1 MHPDTDE
8 PTDTHQRL
16 IQAAAELF
24 STLGYARATTR
35 KIAAEAGVSE
45 VTLFRHFGSKKS
57 LFAAVLEEY
66 ADTPDMRAALGSQ
79 FSGSYQQDMLTLG
92 RHFMRVLI
100 ERREAMR
107 MMLCEAGHFEEVSE
121 VLGQVPRGLRD
132 GLAAYLRRQIAAGHV
147 RDIDPEVMAQAFF
160 GMFFSYN
167 IAQAI
172 FSESMALDTSVD
184 ELAQQFVDIFVN
196 GTARREN

>member
-1 MHPDTDE
+1 MPHDANE
-8 PTDTHQRL
+8 STDTRQRL

-24 STLGYARATTR
+24 ATLGYARATTR

-45 VTLFRHFGSKKS
+45 VTLFRHFGSKKN

-79 FSGSYQQDMLTLG
+79 FSGDYPQDMLTLG
-92 RHFMRVLI
+92 RHFMRMLI

-121 VLGQVPRGLRD
+121 VLGRMPRGLRD
-132 GLAAYLRRQIAAGHV
+132 GLAAYLRRQIAEGHV
-147 RDIDPEVMAQAFF
+147 QDMDPEVMAQAFF

-167 IAQAI
+167 VARAI
-172 FSESMALDTSVD
+172 FAGSMTLETSID
-184 ELAQQFVDIFVN
+184 EVVQQFVDIFVN
-196 GTARREN
+196 GTVRRSQ

>member
-1 MHPDTDE
+1 MSPNAVET
-8 PTDTHQRL
+8 TDTRQRL
-16 IQAAAELF
+16 IEAAADLF

-35 KIAAEAGVSE
+35 KIAAAAGVSE
-45 VTLFRHFGSKKS
+45 VTLFRYFESKKN
-57 LFAAVLEEY
+57 LFAVVLEEY
-66 ADTPDMRAALGSQ
+66 ADTPDMRATLGSQ
-79 FSGSYQQDMLTLG
+79 FTGDYHQDMLTLG

-147 RDIDPEVMAQAFF
+147 QDMDPEVMAQAFF

-172 FSESMALDTSVD
+172 FAGSMTLETSVD
-184 ELAQQFVDIFVN
+184 EIVEQFVDIFVN
-196 GTARREN
+196 GTVRTGN

>member
-1 MHPDTDE
+1 MSSNPIE
-8 PTDTHQRL
+8 PTRERL

-24 STLGYARATTR
+24 ATLGYARTTTR

-45 VTLFRHFGSKKS
+45 VTLFRHFGSKKN
-57 LFAAVLEEY
+57 LFAAVLEGY
-66 ADTPDMRAALGSQ
+66 AGTPDMRATLGAQ
-79 FSGSYQQDMLTLG
+79 FTGDYHQDMLTLG
-92 RHFMRVLI
+92 RHFMHVLI

-132 GLAAYLRRQIAAGHV
+132 GLAGYLRRQIAAGNV
-147 RDIDPEVMAQAFF
+147 QDMDPEVMAQAFF

-167 IAQAI
+167 VAQTI
-172 FSESMALDTSVD
+172 FGESMALETTIDN
-184 ELAQQFVDIFVN
+184 LIQQFVDIFVN
-196 GTARREN
+196 GTIQPGD

>member
-1 MHPDTDE
+1 MPSNPIE
-8 PTDTHQRL
+8 PTRQRL

-24 STLGYARATTR
+24 STLGYARTTTR
-35 KIAAEAGVSE
+35 KIAADAGVSE
-45 VTLFRHFGSKKS
+45 VTLFRHFGSKKN

-66 ADTPDMRAALGSQ
+66 AGTPDMRSTLAGE
-79 FSGSYQQDMLTLG
+79 FSGDYHQDMLTLG

-121 VLGQVPRGLRD
+121 VLGQMPRGLRD
-132 GLAAYLRRQIAAGHV
+132 GLAAYLRRQIAAGNV
-147 RDIDPEVMAQAFF
+147 QDMDPEVMAQAFF

-167 IAQAI
+167 VAQAI
-172 FSESMALDTSVD
+172 FGESMALETTIDH
-184 ELAQQFVDIFVN
+184 LIQQFVDIFVN
-196 GTARREN
+196 GTIRSGD

>member
-1 MHPDTDE
+1 MSPESIEPSDT
-8 PTDTHQRL
+8 RNRM

-35 KIAAEAGVSE
+35 KIAAEARVSE
-45 VTLFRHFGSKKS
+45 VTLFRHFGSKKN

-79 FSGSYQQDMLTLG
+79 FTGDYQQDMLTLG

-100 ERREAMR
+100 ERRKAMR

-121 VLGQVPRGLRD
+121 VLGRVPRGLRD
-132 GLAAYLRRQIAAGHV
+132 GLAAYLQRQIAAGHV
-147 RDIDPEVMAQAFF
+147 QDMNPEVMAQAFF

-172 FSESMALDTSVD
+172 FAESMALETTID
-184 ELAQQFVDIFVN
+184 EVVQQFVDIFVN
-196 GTARREN
+196 GTLRGGN

>member
-1 MHPDTDE
+1 MPQDAE
-8 PTDTHQRL
+8 KATDTRNRL
-16 IQAAAELF
+16 IRAAAELF

-45 VTLFRHFGSKKS
+45 VTLFRHFGSKKN

-66 ADTPDMRAALGSQ
+66 ANTPDMRVALGSQ
-79 FSGSYQQDMLTLG
+79 FSGDYHDDMLTLG
-92 RHFMRVLI
+92 RHFMRMLI

-121 VLGQVPRGLRD
+121 VLGQMPRGLRD
-132 GLAAYLRRQIAAGHV
+132 GLATYLRHQIAAGHV
-147 RDIDPEVMAQAFF
+147 RDMDPEVMAQAFF

-167 IAQAI
+167 VAQTI
-172 FSESMALDTSVD
+172 FAGSLSLEPTIDDLV
-184 ELAQQFVDIFVN
+184 QQFVAIFVS
-196 GTARREN
+196 GTVRRES